1 MLWWEVL
8 LLEIIIHNFLG
19 LAVGLCFRCDCFQFV
34 NSKWIYQ
41 NYKVNKFGAIFLS
54 IVFSLICPI
63 GTVIYWFYKLC
74 TVGRR

>member
-8 LLEIIIHNFLG
+8 LLWTIIHNFLG
-19 LAVGLCFRCDCFQFV
+19 FGVGLCFRCDCFQFV
-34 NSKWIYQ
+34 NPKWIYQ

-54 IVFSLICPI
+54 IVFNLICPI